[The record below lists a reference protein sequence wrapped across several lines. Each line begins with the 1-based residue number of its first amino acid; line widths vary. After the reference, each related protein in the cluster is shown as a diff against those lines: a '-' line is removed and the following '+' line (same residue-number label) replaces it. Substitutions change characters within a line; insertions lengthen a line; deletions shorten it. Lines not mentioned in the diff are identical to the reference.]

1 MCLFYLASKS
11 PRRSQI
17 LRDMGYTRFQVL
29 SDNTPATA
37 FEGDEVRCEGE
48 SPIVYITRIVQEKIE
63 RAVKRIEAENLK
75 NLPVLAADT
84 IVIPGEDLFGK
95 EILGKPRDRKEEQAF
110 LRRLSGETHIV
121 LTVALLSREEK
132 VFVRAPSASFVTF
145 KKLTK
150 KEIDWYSA
158 TEEPYDKAGGYAIQG
173 LAAPFIE
180 KIQGSYSGI
189 MGLPAY
195 ETATILE
202 SFGIYRDSFY
212 SDKK

>member
-1 MCLFYLASKS
+1 M
-11 PRRSQI
+11 
-17 LRDMGYTRFQVL
+17 
-29 SDNTPATA
+29 
-37 FEGDEVRCEGE
+37 
-48 SPIVYITRIVQEKIE
+48 
-63 RAVKRIEAENLK
+63 
-75 NLPVLAADT
+75 
-84 IVIPGEDLFGK
+84 
-95 EILGKPRDRKEEQAF
+95 
-110 LRRLSGETHIV
+110 
-121 LTVALLSREEK
+121 
-132 VFVRAPSASFVTF
+132 TF

-202 SFGIYRDSFY
+202 SFGIYRDGFY